1 MLRLLRLQQRRAG
14 LCGLSTAWGSIT
26 TAIIRA
32 AAALLPL
39 LLLLAA
45 AATARVRRRQQQ
57 RLRQVRQQQRMRPV
71 GAGTQQLL
79 LPQRRLAP
87 LPPLLLLLLLHIKVR
102 QGRHTIPLLAARTAA
117 ALWALT
123 DFMPPQH
130 PTVLTGSLGTPEEMQ
145 QQQRLRQGVGG
156 AEGVGPQAGVV
167 EAEVGGG
174 QQEAAVS
181 LLLLAQ

>member
-26 TAIIRA
+26 SAIIRA

-57 RLRQVRQQQRMRPV
+57 RLRQVRQQQRLRPV
-71 GAGTQQLL
+71 GAGTQQRLR
-79 LPQRRLAP
+79 PQRRLAP
-87 LPPLLLLLLLHIKVR
+87 LPPLLLLLLHIKVR

-130 PTVLTGSLGTPEEMQ
+130 PTVLTGSLGTLEEM